1 MGQNL
6 CIMRANYLH
15 TSRRV
20 RWVCLLLYSSC
31 FTNVQLTRWYSCGCI
46 YPLLWAGLL
55 GEDLGDG
62 LNCVQVKTCC
72 DHTQFA
78 ESSGPL
84 SFASH
89 VCILGWNQ
97 EKQFAKFHA
106 CSL

>member
-1 MGQNL
+1 MGENL

-31 FTNVQLTRWYSCGCI
+31 FTNVQLTRWSSCCCI

-62 LNCVQVKTCC
+62 LNCGQSLRTSAPIWPWPGPPAANLLPLVKWL
-72 DHTQFA
+72 A
-78 ESSGPL
+78 ALANYE
-84 SFASH
+84 
-89 VCILGWNQ
+89 
-97 EKQFAKFHA
+97 
-106 CSL
+106 